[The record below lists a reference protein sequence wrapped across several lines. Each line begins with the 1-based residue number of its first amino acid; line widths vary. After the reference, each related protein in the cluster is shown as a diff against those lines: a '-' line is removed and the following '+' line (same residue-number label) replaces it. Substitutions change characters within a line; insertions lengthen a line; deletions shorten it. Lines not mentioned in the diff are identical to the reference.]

1 MKRILKISL
10 ALVFIATVLLL
21 NYNISYAALGD
32 GITATVTSSVPNGSE
47 VKAGDK
53 ITYTIKLKNN
63 SKDLIITSALV
74 AEIPDGTEYVSATV
88 SPNFKEMGSDADESE
103 YIIHEENVVSL
114 IPYMLDINDEAI
126 FTITVKVKEGF
137 SGEINFANR
146 TGNEDDET
154 DGIVVFVSVPY
165 NENTISLESEQIENV
180 FDKIAESNS
189 LKEAQDS
196 IKGVG
201 YIDAIIQKQT
211 HKVLSKEE
219 LEKKAEEEAE
229 AKKKAEEEA
238 ASKKKAEEEAIA
250 KKKAEEEAAAKKKAE
265 EEATAK
271 KAEEA
276 KPVVKE
282 TKPTQLPK
290 TGNEADIV
298 VVLFGTIMI
307 MTGTVLL
314 IKQK

>member
-10 ALVFIATVLLL
+10 TLVFIVTALLL
-21 NYNISYAALGD
+21 NYNISYAALEN
-32 GITATVTSSVPNGSE
+32 GITATVTSNIPNGSE

-53 ITYTIKLKNN
+53 ITYTIKINNN
-63 SKDLIITSALV
+63 SKDVITYSVLM
-74 AEIPDGTEYVSATV
+74 AEIPNGTEYVSASV
-88 SPNFKEMGSDADESE
+88 SPNFKEMGSDADELE
-103 YIIHEENVVSL
+103 YISYNENVVSL
-114 IPYMLDINDEAI
+114 TPYMLEINEEAV
-126 FTITVKVKEGF
+126 FTITVKVKEGWT
-137 SGEINFANR
+137 GEINFANR
-146 TGNEDDET
+146 TGNENDET
-154 DGIVVFVSVPY
+154 DGIVAYLDIPY
-165 NENTISLESEQIENV
+165 NENITSEQIENV

-238 ASKKKAEEEAIA
+238 AAMKKAEEEEA
-250 KKKAEEEAAAKKKAE
+250 KNKAEEESAAKKVE
-265 EEATAK
+265 EEVSVK

-290 TGNEADIV
+290 TGNEVNLLIV
-298 VVLFGTIMI
+298 SLGFLMIMI
-307 MTGTVLL
+307 GSIL
-314 IKQK
+314 IIKKK